1 MREYVE
7 RRYELIRQR
16 TKAAKAIDRMRKR
29 LERIEAELSELDR
42 AAKAFDLPN
51 PAGDTDTP
59 LFHPITG
66 KRGDSPTGPMFK
78 DIALNYLA
86 ASHLFPKKAA
96 DVQAH
101 AEAVLGRSF
110 HRRTAGRTLYRLSK
124 KFEVVRRSQSWFFNP
139 PEERGVG
146 V

>member
-1 MREYVE
+1 
-7 RRYELIRQR
+7 
-16 TKAAKAIDRMRKR
+16 
-29 LERIEAELSELDR
+29 
-42 AAKAFDLPN
+42 
-51 PAGDTDTP
+51 
-59 LFHPITG
+59 
-66 KRGDSPTGPMFK
+66 MFK

-124 KFEVVRRSQSWFFNP
+124 KFEVVRRSQSWFSILRRNAAWVFKRISSYP
-139 PEERGVG
+139 SFYLALRMSD
-146 V
+146 